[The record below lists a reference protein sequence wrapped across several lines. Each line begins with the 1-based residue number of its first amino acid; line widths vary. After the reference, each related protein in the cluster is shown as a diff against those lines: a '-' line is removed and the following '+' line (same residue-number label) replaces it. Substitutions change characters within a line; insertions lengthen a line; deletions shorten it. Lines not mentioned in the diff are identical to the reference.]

1 MVEQYDGAQA
11 MEGAMVTKQLHPTN
25 EGVRESDHGR
35 WRADVRVDKYWGD
48 DREAHPNPY
57 DTVTVE
63 DCNILVTN
71 GIGILLNALIV
82 AASPLWNATNARI
95 GVGDSATAATI
106 ADTDLNAASNKL
118 RVVVNSI
125 PTVAANVLTAV
136 ATFTTGQ
143 ANYAWQEW
151 GLFNAAS
158 GATSMLNHAVVSL
171 GTKTS
176 ASAWTITVT
185 ITIT

>member
-1 MVEQYDGAQA
+1 MVEQERGRASDGATIVRE
-11 MEGAMVTKQLHPTN
+11 MHPTH
-25 EGVRESDHGR
+25 EGVREGDHGR

-48 DREAHPNPY
+48 DRAAQPDPY
-57 DTVTVE
+57 DTVEVK

-71 GIGILLNALIV
+71 GINILLNALIV

-125 PTVAANVLTAV
+125 PTVATNVLTAV

-143 ANYAWQEW
+143 ANWVWNEW

-158 GATSMLNHAVVSL
+158 GATSMLNHAVTNL

>member
-1 MVEQYDGAQA
+1 VVQQERGRASDGAA
-11 MEGAMVTKQLHPTN
+11 IVREMHPTH
-25 EGVRESDHGR
+25 EGVREGDHGR
-35 WRADVRVDKYWGD
+35 WKADVRVDKYWGD
-48 DREAHPNPY
+48 DRLTEPEPY
-57 DTVTVE
+57 ETVVKE
-63 DCNILVTN
+63 DVNILVTN
-71 GIGILLNALIV
+71 GINILLNALIV

-106 ADTDLNAASNKL
+106 ADTDLNAATNKL

-125 PTVAANVLTAV
+125 PTVSTNVLTAV

>member
-1 MVEQYDGAQA
+1 MQQPDGAQA
-11 MEGAMVTKQLHPTN
+11 TDSAVVVKEYHPTQ
-25 EGVRESDHGR
+25 EGVRESEHGR

-48 DREAHPNPY
+48 DRALYPDPY
-57 DTVTVE
+57 DTVAVE
-63 DCNILVTN
+63 DCNLIVTN
-71 GIGILLNALIV
+71 GANLLLNAIV
-82 AASPLWNATNARI
+82 AAIGTPFNATNARI
-95 GVGDSATAATI
+95 GVGDSSTAATA
-106 ADTDLNAASNKL
+106 ADTDLNAATNKL

-125 PTVAANVLTAV
+125 PTVSTNVLTAV

-143 ANYAWQEW
+143 ANYVWQEW

-158 GATSMLNHAVVSL
+158 GATSMLNHAVTNL

>member
-1 MVEQYDGAQA
+1 MSHPDGAV
-11 MEGAMVTKQLHPTN
+11 GAESAVVVKEYHPTK
-25 EGVRESDHGR
+25 EGVREGDHGR
-35 WRADVRVDKYWGD
+35 WRADVRVDKYLGD
-48 DREAHPNPY
+48 DRTLHPNPY
-57 DTVTVE
+57 DTVVVE
-63 DCNILVTN
+63 DCNLIVTN
-71 GIGILLNALIV
+71 GANIMLNALIV

-95 GVGDSATAATI
+95 GVGDSATAATA
-106 ADTDLNAASNKL
+106 ADTDLNAATNKL

-125 PTVAANVLTAV
+125 PTVTTNVLTAV

-143 ANYAWQEW
+143 ANWVWNEW

-158 GATSMLNHAVVSL
+158 GATSMLNHAVTNL